1 MRPMPDL
8 SGTDSPASRRLR
20 RPFDHRCSCG
30 RWLPEGVRR
39 CSSRTCPEYAPTWAR
54 DTRRRLF
61 VNLEQLKLS
70 VMFSVTAPGADLYPF
85 DRRFCSHSSSERCS
99 GAIGCRVA
107 RGEAEAFNRHAG
119 KWWSELHRAAKTRA
133 DRATGFKGKLATR
146 VWEKQKRGLAHLHG
160 VISVESPAHLRWAAA
175 YVGALGELAPRYG
188 FGFVDGWHKVGR
200 KFWPG
205 VQAAAY
211 LSSYF
216 AGGRGRKMAITE
228 NVLAGDLPRLVV
240 FVGRD
245 LTLRTGCT
253 MRSLRNARRLW
264 ASRQGLTSPPNL
276 TFHEWLAASQM
287 LASSRF
293 GARAP

>member
-1 MRPMPDL
+1 MNAAVDTGARRAV
-8 SGTDSPASRRLR
+8 ASAGRRGR
-20 RPFDHRCSCG
+20 WRRCSCG
-30 RWLPEGVRR
+30 RPIPEEVRR
-39 CSSRTCPEYAPTWAR
+39 CSSRTCPEFAPIWAR

-85 DRRFCSHSSSERCS
+85 DPRFCSHSPSQRCS
-99 GAIGCRVA
+99 GRIGCQVDPELA
-107 RGEAEAFNRHAG
+107 RAFNQHAG
-119 KWWSELHRAAKTRA
+119 KWWSELHRAAKVRA
-133 DRATGFKGKLATR
+133 DRATGFKGKIAAR

-160 VISVESPAHLRWAAA
+160 VVSVESATHVRWAEA
-175 YVGALGELAPRYG
+175 YITAVREMAPRYG
-188 FGFVDGWHKVGR
+188 FGFVDGWDKVGR
-200 KFWPG
+200 RFWPG

-245 LTLRTGCT
+245 LTAATGCT
-253 MRSLRNARRLW
+253 MRNLRNGRRLW
-264 ASRQGLTSPPNL
+264 ASREWLTPPPVV
-276 TFHEWLAASQM
+276 TYESWLAAAWLLRSTPE
-287 LASSRF
+287 R
-293 GARAP
+293 GP